1 MRKLFTTTILLILCS
16 LLTLPAV
23 AQDWVKKA
31 AKSVFTVK
39 TFNASNDLLGSTNG
53 FFVSE
58 EGEAVSSYTPFRGAS
73 SAIVIDA
80 QGKEMPVECMLGANE
95 TYDVVKFRV
104 STKKTTPLTLAT
116 LTAGEGTTVWLLPYR
131 ESRQAVGGTVRKA
144 EKFKSDYD
152 YYTVA
157 LTMPGETVG
166 CPLLNAAGEVVG
178 LMQQPARQAD
188 SLSYAVS
195 ARFADSLAVNG
206 LSINDPALRAIH
218 IRKALP
224 RSLEQAQLA
233 LFVGGNSMDSASYA
247 RLIDDFI
254 AQFPTVTDG
263 YAQRAQNLMTANRFD
278 DAAREMEQ
286 AVRLADKK
294 DEAHY
299 AYSRL
304 IFDKLTS
311 NNAQPYEPWTLEKAL
326 AETEEAISISAQPI
340 YSNHQAGLLYAM
352 KRYGEAADIYQEL
365 TKGPLRSAELFYYA
379 AQCRLMQRDTV
390 ARLALLDSAVAI
402 YNRPYLKEAAPY
414 LFARAQARLDA
425 GKYRDAVADLND
437 YEQLMATTVN
447 DRFYY
452 IRHQAD
458 LGGRLFQ
465 QALNDINRAIE
476 LAPDNDLYYSEKAS
490 LQIRVG
496 LYDDAIATAQE
507 SIRLRPNYSDG
518 YLFLGLA
525 QCLKGQQ
532 EEGVKNLLK
541 AKDMGD
547 PQADDLIKKYSGK

>member
-1 MRKLFTTTILLILCS
+1 MKRLFTNAILLIQCS
-16 LLTLPAV
+16 LLTLPAL
-23 AQDWVKKA
+23 AQDWVKKS

-39 TFNASNDLLGSTNG
+39 TFNASNDLLGSANG
-53 FFVSE
+53 FFVGE
-58 EGEAVSSYTPFRGAS
+58 QGEAVSSYAPFRGAS
-73 SAIVIDA
+73 SAVVIDA
-80 QGKEMPVECMLGANE
+80 QGKELPVECMLGANE

-104 STKKTTPLTLAT
+104 VTKKSAPLVLAGQPAT
-116 LTAGEGTTVWLLPYR
+116 EGTSVWLLPYR
-131 ESRQAVGGTVRKA
+131 ESRQAVEGTVRKA
-144 EKFKSDYD
+144 EKFKDDYD

-157 LTMPGETVG
+157 LTMPDEAVG
-166 CPLLNAAGEVVG
+166 CPLLNANGEVIG

-188 SLSYAVS
+188 TLNYAVS
-195 ARFADSLAVNG
+195 ARFADSLAING
-206 LSINDPALRAIH
+206 LSINDPTLRAIH

-224 RSLEQAQLA
+224 QSLDQAQLA
-233 LFVGGNSMDSASYA
+233 LFVGGNSLDSLSYA
-247 RLIDDFI
+247 QLVDDFI
-254 AQFPTVTDG
+254 AQFPNVAEG
-263 YAQRAQNLMTANRFD
+263 YTQRAQILMVANRFD
-278 DAAREMEQ
+278 EAAREMDQ
-286 AVRLADKK
+286 AVKLSDKK

-304 IFDKLTS
+304 IFDKLTR

-326 AETEEAISISAQPI
+326 AEVEEANRISEQPI
-340 YSNHQAGLLYAM
+340 YRNHQAGVLYAL
-352 KRYGEAADIYQEL
+352 KRYDEAANMYQQL
-365 TKGPLRSAELFYYA
+365 TQTPLRSAELFFYA
-379 AQCRLMQRDTV
+379 AQCRLMERDTL
-390 ARLALLDSAVAI
+390 AQLALLDSAVAI

-414 LFARAQARLDA
+414 IFARAQARLDA

-437 YEQLMATTVN
+437 YEQLMATSVN

-490 LQIRVG
+490 LQVRVG

-525 QCLKGQQ
+525 QCLKGQK

-541 AKDMGD
+541 AKEMGD
-547 PQADDLIKKYSGK
+547 PQADDLIEKYSK